1 MRIENS
7 VQSSLIEGN
16 EEVTTKS
23 KILNAIKGTIV
34 LTVFTASMLGAIIY
48 NSDNYSNETEAD
60 RTNKVFLAQ
69 EEAENN
75 ERLLKEKK
83 LEANLKIK
91 PENYIST
98 GAIIEMMGKKGY
110 EDLSSV
116 AKSSYLSIDTY
127 KSVPMN
133 TKYKELKD
141 NKSYKNFNQ
150 TEFLNK
156 VSNYQYY
163 DDLIKNNKNNIS
175 NSEKLTL
182 NKEKAIF
189 IVKIEHL
196 NSLNNYILEKDLKL
210 KKDKLKKETYEKYVS
225 IIENEKSS
233 LSEIKNKILLSGN
246 LNFGSQMRG
255 IDALNIDLEG
265 IAQRHIDIRENIK
278 DLVVAFESKPQIQDK
293 ITKLKSKMNNLI
305 SKNKLNG
312 SLLSVQDKE
321 FFKNSINLLSDM
333 EKDLSSVENTNKIIS
348 YDEKINKLNSL
359 IGIKNGEVYD
369 GLASKIYAV
378 LDNNGNSNNN
388 IIINENSNISY
399 Q

>member
-75 ERLLKEKK
+75 ARLLKEKK

-175 NSEKLTL
+175 NSEKLIL

-189 IVKIEHL
+189 IVKVEHL
-196 NSLNNYILEKDLKL
+196 ISLNNYILEKDLKL

-225 IIENEKSS
+225 IIEREKSS

-255 IDALNIDLEG
+255 FDTLNIDLEG

-278 DLVVAFESKPQIQDK
+278 DLVVAFESKPRIQDK

-388 IIINENSNISY
+388 IIINENPNISY

>member
-34 LTVFTASMLGAIIY
+34 LTVFTVSMLGAIIY

-127 KSVPMN
+127 KSVLMN

-141 NKSYKNFNQ
+141 NKSYNNFNQ

-175 NSEKLTL
+175 NSEKLIL

-189 IVKIEHL
+189 IVKVEHL

-225 IIENEKSS
+225 IIERKKSS

-255 IDALNIDLEG
+255 LDTLNIDLEG

-278 DLVVAFESKPQIQDK
+278 DLVVAFESKPRIQDK

-359 IGIKNGEVYD
+359 IGIKNGEVYE

-378 LDNNGNSNNN
+378 LDNNSNSNNT
-388 IIINENSNISY
+388 IINENFNISY

>member
-34 LTVFTASMLGAIIY
+34 LTVFTVSMLGAIIY

-98 GAIIEMMGKKGY
+98 GAIIKMMGKKGY

-127 KSVPMN
+127 KSVLMN

-141 NKSYKNFNQ
+141 NKSYNNFNQ

-175 NSEKLTL
+175 NSEKLIL

-189 IVKIEHL
+189 IVKVEHL

-225 IIENEKSS
+225 IIEREKSS

-255 IDALNIDLEG
+255 LDTLNIDLEG

-278 DLVVAFESKPQIQDK
+278 DLVVAFESKPRIQYK

-359 IGIKNGEVYD
+359 IGIKNGEVYE

-378 LDNNGNSNNN
+378 LDNNSNNT
-388 IIINENSNISY
+388 IINENFNISY

>member
-34 LTVFTASMLGAIIY
+34 LTVFTVSMLGAIIY

-116 AKSSYLSIDTY
+116 AKSNYLSIDTY
-127 KSVPMN
+127 KSVLMN

-175 NSEKLTL
+175 NSEKLIL

-189 IVKIEHL
+189 IVKVEHL

-225 IIENEKSS
+225 IIERKKSS
-233 LSEIKNKILLSGN
+233 LSEIKNKILLSG
-246 LNFGSQMRG
+246 
-255 IDALNIDLEG
+255 
-265 IAQRHIDIRENIK
+265 
-278 DLVVAFESKPQIQDK
+278 
-293 ITKLKSKMNNLI
+293 
-305 SKNKLNG
+305 
-312 SLLSVQDKE
+312 
-321 FFKNSINLLSDM
+321 
-333 EKDLSSVENTNKIIS
+333 
-348 YDEKINKLNSL
+348 Y
-359 IGIKNGEVYD
+359 
-369 GLASKIYAV
+369 
-378 LDNNGNSNNN
+378 
-388 IIINENSNISY
+388 
-399 Q
+399 

>member
-388 IIINENSNISY
+388 IIINENPNISY